1 MRALVFVRTCY
12 NANSVAAL
20 TGALEV
26 DQRSSDLA
34 THFLWDDA
42 DLVRRVG
49 ELAEGCERL
58 VVTFSFATANAPQ
71 VAEVLGRL
79 RRGLHNKE
87 SASVTFVAGGPHPS
101 GDPVGTLEVGLD
113 VVVVGEG
120 ERTFPALLA
129 RLFAGDSL
137 TDLRGLAFQDGG
149 QVVRT
154 GRAPMVDIDAFPPFG
169 IRHARFAPV
178 EISRGCPYACAFCQ
192 TPFFMGGRMRHR
204 SVEAVVHWVREA
216 MGAGYSYLRFVTPDA
231 FAYGSPDGRTPNLEA
246 IERLLFEMSQLM
258 ERDLIYFGSFP
269 SEVRP
274 ENVSAEA
281 LALVARYA
289 VNDNIVF
296 GAQTG
301 SPRLL
306 KELRRGHTVEDIYQ
320 AAELTL
326 QAGLKPIV
334 DFIFGLPGEREEDQQ
349 LSLRLIEDLAAMG
362 ATIHSHTF
370 MPLPRTP
377 LADAPPGRVAPEIE
391 SILGRLSKDG
401 LHIGQWR
408 KQEEVAAMIC
418 R

>member
-1 MRALVFVRTCY
+1 MSALVFVRTSY

-26 DQRSSDLA
+26 DPRFADLA
-34 THFLWDDA
+34 IHFLWDDA
-42 DLVRRVG
+42 DLVSQVG
-49 ELAEGCERL
+49 ELAEEGERL
-58 VVTFSFATANAPQ
+58 VVAFSFATANALE
-71 VAEVLGRL
+71 VAGTLGRL
-79 RRGLHNKE
+79 CRCLHNRKLTDV
-87 SASVTFVAGGPHPS
+87 ALVAGGPHPS
-101 GDPVGTLEVGLD
+101 GDLEGTLGMGFD

-120 ERTFPALLA
+120 ERTFPDLLA
-129 RLFAGDSL
+129 RLFDGDPL
-137 TDLRGLAFQDGG
+137 TDLPGLTFWDEG
-149 QVVRT
+149 QVVRS
-154 GRAPMVDIDAFPPFG
+154 GRASMVDIDAFPPFA

-204 SVEAVVHWVREA
+204 SVEAVVHWVKEA

-246 IERLLFEMSQLM
+246 IERLLFEMNQLM
-258 ERDLIYFGSFP
+258 ERELIYFGSFP

-281 LALVARYA
+281 LALVTRYA
-289 VNDNIVF
+289 ANDNIVF

-301 SPRLL
+301 SLPLL
-306 KELRRGHTVEDIYQ
+306 KELRRGHTVEDVYR
-320 AAELTL
+320 AAELIL

-334 DFIFGLPGEREEDQQ
+334 DFIFGLPGETEEDQR

-370 MPLPRTP
+370 MPLPGTP
-377 LADAPPGRVAPEIE
+377 LADAPPGQVVPEIE

-408 KQEEVAAMIC
+408 KQEELAAMIC